1 MIAKLNKGRGFRGA
15 LEYSLKESKGFLLD
29 TNMGGNTPRALAREF
44 GQIRGLR
51 PELTRPVHHVSIA
64 LPPGERLPD
73 EQWQAIG
80 RAYLEGMGF
89 TNNQYVMARH
99 TDADH
104 EHIHILVNRITLD
117 GKLVSDSKDYQRQ
130 EPIMRQLEKEY
141 GLTQVTPSKDSV
153 RRSHTKGEME
163 HALRTGKPSAKMV
176 LQKMVDTA
184 LKDAPALA
192 EFSTRLEAAGVRVIP
207 NQASTGR
214 ISGISFQYG
223 GITMKGGDL
232 GRGYTWAG
240 LQKRGLYEQ
249 IRPNGRDEGRGNTQ
263 AGSLHPGLTGNGAPV
278 DADRSALGGYG
289 PGVGAISAG
298 SVQPEQQ
305 HQTGY
310 MQAVGGM
317 REHTHNRGAT
327 AQQNGRSGQG
337 NYDNYP
343 ERAEGTERGTERRG
357 AGPGGVQA
365 FAGAH
370 AENAGAGG
378 CMAVDV
384 PAGNGGSGES
394 ALGRIIALAAAGLRH
409 HNPEPGA
416 DMAKVGGHERGPG
429 DGQERGRAEEVTP
442 QRRRSREERER

>member
-1 MIAKLNKGRGFRGA
+1 MIAKLTKGRGFRGV
-15 LEYSLKESKGFLLD
+15 LEYSLRESKGFLLD
-29 TNMGGNTPRALAREF
+29 TNMGGSTPRALAREF

-64 LPPGERLPD
+64 LPPGERLSA
-73 EQWQAIG
+73 EQWQAVG
-80 RAYLEGMGF
+80 CFYLEGMGF
-89 TNNQYVMARH
+89 TNNQYVMTRH

-130 EPIMRQLEKEY
+130 EQIMRQLEKEY

-163 HALRTGKPSAKMV
+163 CALRTGKPSAKMV

-192 EFSTRLEAAGVRVIP
+192 EFSARLEASGVRVLP

-214 ISGISFQYG
+214 ISGVSFQYD

-249 IRPNGRDEGRGNTQ
+249 IRQNGRDEGRGDTQ
-263 AGSLHPGLTGNGAPV
+263 AGSSHAGSAGNRAPADTARPAPGGA
-278 DADRSALGGYG
+278 G
-289 PGVGAISAG
+289 PRVGTTLAG

-305 HQTGY
+305 HHAGY
-310 MQAVGGM
+310 MQAAGGM
-317 REHTHNRGAT
+317 PDHTHDRPST
-327 AQQNGRSGQG
+327 SLQNGRSGEG
-337 NYDNYP
+337 DNGCYP
-343 ERAEGTERGTERRG
+343 EHAPHPGGGTERRSV
-357 AGPGGVQA
+357 GPGGVPSL
-365 FAGAH
+365 AGTH
-370 AENAGAGG
+370 AENAGTGRCVAL
-378 CMAVDV
+378 DV
-384 PAGNGGSGES
+384 PTGNGGAGES
-394 ALGRIIALAAAGLRH
+394 ALGRIVALAAAGLRN
-409 HNPEPGA
+409 HNPEPGT
-416 DMAKVGGHERGPG
+416 DMAKAGGHERSSG
-429 DGQERGRAEEVTP
+429 
-442 QRRRSREERER
+442 SREERGRTEAVAPPRRRNREEQER

>member
-15 LEYSLKESKGFLLD
+15 LEYSLKESKGFLLN
-29 TNMGGNTPRALAREF
+29 TNMGGNTPRTLAREF

-104 EHIHILVNRITLD
+104 EHIHILVNRITPD

-130 EPIMRQLEKEY
+130 EQIMRQLEKEY
-141 GLTQVTPSKDSV
+141 GLTPVTPSKDSM

-163 HALRTGKPSAKMV
+163 YALRTGKPSAKMV

-192 EFSTRLEAAGVRVIP
+192 EFFTRLEAAGVRVIP

-214 ISGISFQYG
+214 ISGISFQYD
-223 GITMKGGDL
+223 GITIKGGDL

-249 IRPNGRDEGRGNTQ
+249 IRQNGRDEGRRNTQ
-263 AGSLHPGLTGNGAPV
+263 AGSSHPGIAGNGAPV
-278 DADRSALGGYG
+278 DADRSAPGGHG
-289 PGVGAISAG
+289 PRVGTTGAG
-298 SVQPEQQ
+298 NLQPEQQ

-310 MQAVGGM
+310 MQTAGGM
-317 REHTHNRGAT
+317 RNHTHDRGSAS
-327 AQQNGRSGQG
+327 QQNGRSGEDGTGSYQE
-337 NYDNYP
+337 Y
-343 ERAEGTERGTERRG
+343 AEHAERGTERRSAG
-357 AGPGGVQA
+357 AGGVQT

-370 AENAGAGG
+370 AENAGTGG
-378 CMAVDV
+378 CVAVDV
-384 PAGNGGSGES
+384 PACNGGSGES
-394 ALGRIIALAAAGLRH
+394 ALGRIIALATAGLRH

-416 DMAKVGGHERGPG
+416 DMAKAGGPERGPG

-442 QRRRSREERER
+442 PRRRSREERER